1 MDTYDYAIVGGGP
14 TGLTLAW
21 ILCSNN
27 KKVVLIEKENSFGG
41 CHRVQR
47 VDGFFSEHGPRVYSN
62 SYLMFKE
69 ILSDMNLNFDD
80 LFTEYKV
87 NLDNIDN
94 KTILSLNF
102 NEKYAFVIAFL
113 TTLINIDYG
122 KNISINKF
130 MYDNNFTEETIDY
143 IGRLCR
149 LTDGASADDY
159 TLFQFIQLA
168 NQQIFY
174 KLYQPK
180 VPNDKGLIKNW
191 VEKINE
197 TKNITFYLNA
207 SVDKILLDNNK
218 VSQLIIIKDN
228 KQMIIRATK
237 FILAIPP
244 KHLYKLLN
252 YSPGLKNAFG
262 DLENWKEK
270 NSYFDYIPLT
280 FHYYNKTEL
289 PKLNGFPRTPWG
301 IGFIILS
308 DSMIFDKTEPSK
320 TVISITITMTNIPNE
335 HGKTVNQCSKEE
347 IIEYVKEQ
355 LSFFPT
361 PDKIIISPNVVR
373 QAEEWINLDTAYVV
387 TSEGTFLNY
396 NSKFDN
402 LFAVGIYN
410 GNSTYHFTALESS
423 VQNAIEF
430 SKNEI
435 PELKYKY
442 KLKHVTEL
450 KDIFYIVLIII
461 VSLLI
466 IYAIKQYNQ
475 TR

>member
-1 MDTYDYAIVGGGP
+1 
-14 TGLTLAW
+14 
-21 ILCSNN
+21 
-27 KKVVLIEKENSFGG
+27 
-41 CHRVQR
+41 
-47 VDGFFSEHGPRVYSN
+47 
-62 SYLMFKE
+62 
-69 ILSDMNLNFDD
+69 
-80 LFTEYKV
+80 
-87 NLDNIDN
+87 
-94 KTILSLNF
+94 
-102 NEKYAFVIAFL
+102 
-113 TTLINIDYG
+113 
-122 KNISINKF
+122 
-130 MYDNNFTEETIDY
+130 
-143 IGRLCR
+143 
-149 LTDGASADDY
+149 
-159 TLFQFIQLA
+159 
-168 NQQIFY
+168 
-174 KLYQPK
+174 
-180 VPNDKGLIKNW
+180 
-191 VEKINE
+191 
-197 TKNITFYLNA
+197 
-207 SVDKILLDNNK
+207 
-218 VSQLIIIKDN
+218 
-228 KQMIIRATK
+228 MIIRATK